1 MNLRDLVGKRV
12 CRTNPIR
19 ETKWCPRYENNGCGY
34 LGSGWGWIGGGYYA
48 SVPDY
53 HYCELDN
60 YITVIGVVN
69 DIPIIKE
76 RVKKYS
82 FDGITEQEEI
92 KSISIRY
99 DDDNWKAVDEAIEC
113 IAMLNNSYKS
123 NKELEKE
130 SEVEKPKEEKKKRG
144 LFR

>member
-1 MNLRDLVGKRV
+1 MNLRELVGKRV
-12 CRTNPIR
+12 CRTSPIR
-19 ETKWCPRYENNGCGY
+19 EIQWCNRYENNACGY
-34 LGSGWGWIGGGYYA
+34 LVSEWGWSSGGYYA

-53 HYCELDN
+53 NYCELDN
-60 YITVIGVVN
+60 YITVIDVVD

-82 FDGITEQEEI
+82 SHGTTEQEEI
-92 KSISIRY
+92 KSISIKY
-99 DDDNWKAVDEAIEC
+99 DDDNWKAVDDAIEC
-113 IAMLNNSYKS
+113 IATLNNSYKS